1 MHAPNPTPAI
11 ADEWSITRDQWLCNR
26 TQLETFC
33 DHCQVHSQLSS
44 NLLTLRDVPLK
55 FSIFSRPRA
64 ALATRMPGF
73 TLIEM
78 MIVVAL
84 IAILAAIALPSY
96 NDYIRRGQQPEAFN
110 ALSDFRAKMEQY
122 YQDNRK
128 YGSGTT
134 CANDATASSWNRFA
148 ATKYFNYACTITDG
162 AQQAYSITATGKDG
176 QVKNDVYSIDQNGNR
191 STSKFKGATVS
202 AECWLTRSS
211 AC

>member
-1 MHAPNPTPAI
+1 M
-11 ADEWSITRDQWLCNR
+11 
-26 TQLETFC
+26 
-33 DHCQVHSQLSS
+33 
-44 NLLTLRDVPLK
+44 K
-55 FSIFSRPRA
+55 FSIFPPRRIA
-64 ALATRMPGF
+64 PVARAPGF

-134 CANDATASSWNRFA
+134 CANDATASSWNEFKATNRFS
-148 ATKYFNYACTITDG
+148 YACTITDG
-162 AQQAYSITATGKDG
+162 AQQAYSISATGTSG

-202 AECWLTRSS
+202 ANCWLTRSS